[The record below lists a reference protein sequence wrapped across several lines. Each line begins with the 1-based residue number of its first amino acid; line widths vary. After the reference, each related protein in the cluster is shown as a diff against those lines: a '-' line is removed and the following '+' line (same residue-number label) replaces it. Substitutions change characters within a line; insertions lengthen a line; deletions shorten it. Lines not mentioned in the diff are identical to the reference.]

1 VYHYLTLTAE
11 ECDERHNV
19 NPPVRSKEDQETLWK
34 RVADGTISCIGT
46 DHCANLRDDKVGEDV
61 PDSLPGFPST
71 ATMLPLILS
80 GGSTRTHLARTR
92 GRGDFRTPRK
102 RSIYIRRKAPFRSEP
117 MRT

>member
-1 VYHYLTLTAE
+1 VGYHRETCTHYLTLTAE

-61 PDSLPGFPST
+61 PDSLPGFPDGDD
-71 ATMLPLILS
+71 APADPLG
-80 GGSTRTHLARTR
+80 GGSTRDASRSNARSR
-92 GRGDFRTPRK
+92 
-102 RSIYIRRKAPFRSEP
+102 
-117 MRT
+117 